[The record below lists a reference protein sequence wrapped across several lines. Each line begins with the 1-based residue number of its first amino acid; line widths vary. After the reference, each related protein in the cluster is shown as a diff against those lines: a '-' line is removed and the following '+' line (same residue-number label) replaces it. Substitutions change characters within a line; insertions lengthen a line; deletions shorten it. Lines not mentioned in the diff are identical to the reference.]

1 MSYLPVNLTI
11 ILDVFNFLVQESLC
25 VLKIDHNNIDEIK
38 DLTVLK
44 ELRQFSAPDNK
55 LHSMEVRI
63 VFFVC
68 LFVQLSFKTAVSI

>member
-1 MSYLPVNLTI
+1 MYLN
-11 ILDVFNFLVQESLC
+11 VFVQESLC

-44 ELRQFSAPDNK
+44 ELRHFSAPDNK

-63 VFFVC
+63 VFLLFVC
-68 LFVQLSFKTAVSI
+68 SVVI